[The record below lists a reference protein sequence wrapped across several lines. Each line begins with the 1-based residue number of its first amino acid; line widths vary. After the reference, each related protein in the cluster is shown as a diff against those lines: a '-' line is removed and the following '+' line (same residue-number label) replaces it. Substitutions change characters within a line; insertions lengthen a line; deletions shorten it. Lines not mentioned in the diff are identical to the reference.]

1 MSWLV
6 LINIQQLKLILLTL
20 VDISTLDKIDKQ
32 GMYKVYDNWP
42 QIARETYEKSYE
54 PADFR
59 FINHIVF
66 AGMGGSGSLSDIFH
80 SMLSKSNVHVSI
92 VKGYHLPKPIDSNTL
107 VVVTSISGDTD
118 EALTVLDSAKNMNC
132 NIVAFSSGGKMEQ
145 YCKKNNLQYRKIPQI
160 HSPRASFSIFL
171 YAMLKVLDKVI
182 PFKKEDIEDSITQL
196 ENLSK
201 KINSSNLTP
210 TNPSLE
216 LAQWI
221 TRIPV
226 IYYPWGLQAAAIRFK
241 NCLNENAKFPAIT
254 ENVIEACHN
263 GIVSWENS
271 SNIMPVLL
279 SGWDDHI
286 KTIERWEILK
296 EYFDTNNIDYKQI
309 MTIEGSI
316 LSKLINMI
324 YLLDYASIYRAV
336 LAGVDP
342 SPIKAIDFVKS
353 RL

>member
-1 MSWLV
+1 
-6 LINIQQLKLILLTL
+6 LT
-20 VDISTLDKIDKQ
+20 
-32 GMYKVYDNWP
+32 
-42 QIARETYEKSYE
+42 
-54 PADFR
+54 
-59 FINHIVF
+59 
-66 AGMGGSGSLSDIFH
+66 
-80 SMLSKSNVHVSI
+80 
-92 VKGYHLPKPIDSNTL
+92 
-107 VVVTSISGDTD
+107 TS
-118 EALTVLDSAKNMNC
+118 
-132 NIVAFSSGGKMEQ
+132 
-145 YCKKNNLQYRKIPQI
+145 
-160 HSPRASFSIFL
+160 
-171 YAMLKVLDKVI
+171 
-182 PFKKEDIEDSITQL
+182 
-196 ENLSK
+196 
-201 KINSSNLTP
+201 
-210 TNPSLE
+210 NPSLE

-271 SNIMPVLL
+271 SNIMPILL
-279 SGWDDHI
+279 TGWDDHI

-296 EYFDTNNIDYKQI
+296 EYFESNNIEYKQI
-309 MTIEGSI
+309 MTIQGSI

-336 LAGVDP
+336 HAGVDP

>member
-1 MSWLV
+1 
-6 LINIQQLKLILLTL
+6 
-20 VDISTLDKIDKQ
+20 
-32 GMYKVYDNWP
+32 
-42 QIARETYEKSYE
+42 
-54 PADFR
+54 
-59 FINHIVF
+59 
-66 AGMGGSGSLSDIFH
+66 MGGSGALSDIFQAL
-80 SMLSKSNVHVSI
+80 LSKSNVHVSI
-92 VKGYHLPKPIDSNTL
+92 VKGYLLPKPIDSNTL
-107 VVVTSISGDTD
+107 VIVTSVSGDTD
-118 EALTVLDSAKNMNC
+118 EALTILDSAKNMNC
-132 NIVAFSSGGKMEQ
+132 NIVAFSSGGKIEE

-160 HSPRASFSIFL
+160 HSPRASFIIFL
-171 YAMLKVLDKVI
+171 YAILKVLVNVI
-182 PFKKEDIEDSITQL
+182 PIKKEDIDDSIIQL
-196 ENLSK
+196 NNISK
-201 KINSSNLTP
+201 KINSDNLTSS
-210 TNPSLE
+210 NPSYD
-216 LAQWI
+216 LAKWI

-271 SNIMPVLL
+271 SNIMPILL
-279 SGWDDHI
+279 TGWDDHI

-296 EYFDTNNIDYKQI
+296 EYFEINNIEYKQI
-309 MTIEGSI
+309 VTIQGSI

-336 LAGVDP
+336 IAGVDP

>member
-1 MSWLV
+1 MERS
-6 LINIQQLKLILLTL
+6 KLLTL
-20 VDISTLDKIDKQ
+20 LELSTLNEIDKE

-42 QIARETYEKSYE
+42 QISKENFEKNYE
-54 PADFR
+54 PVDFR

-66 AGMGGSGSLSDIFH
+66 AGMGGSGALGDIFQAL
-80 SMLSKSNVHVSI
+80 LSKSNVHVSL

-107 VVVTSISGDTD
+107 VVVTSVSGDTD
-118 EALTVLDSAKNMNC
+118 ESLTVLDSAKNMNC
-132 NIVAFSSGGKMEQ
+132 NIVAFSSGGKIEQ
-145 YCKKNNLQYRKIPQI
+145 YCKKNNLQYRKVPQI
-160 HSPRASFSIFL
+160 HSPRATFNIFL
-171 YAMLKVLDKVI
+171 YAMLNVLENVI
-182 PFKKEDIEDSITQL
+182 PIKKEDIEDSITQL

-226 IYYPWGLQAAAIRFK
+226 IYYPWGLQAAAIQFK
-241 NCLNENAKFPAIT
+241 NCLNENAKFPAMV
-254 ENVIEACHN
+254 ENVIEASHN
-263 GIVSWENS
+263 EIVSWENS
-271 SNIMPVLL
+271 SNIMPILL
-279 SGWDDHI
+279 TGRDDHI

-296 EYFDTNNIDYKQI
+296 EYFETNNIEYKQI
-309 MTIEGSI
+309 MTIQGSI

-324 YLLDYASIYRAV
+324 YLLDYATIYRAV
-336 LAGVDP
+336 LSGVDP
-342 SPIKAIDFVKS
+342 SPIKGIDFVKS

>member
-1 MSWLV
+1 M
-6 LINIQQLKLILLTL
+6 IER
-20 VDISTLDKIDKQ
+20 STLDDIDKG

-42 QIARETYEKSYE
+42 QIARENYEKSYE

-66 AGMGGSGSLSDIFH
+66 AGMGGSGALSDIFQAL
-80 SMLSKSNVHVSI
+80 LSKSNVHVSI

-107 VVVTSISGDTD
+107 LVITSVSGNTD
-118 EALTVLDSAKNMNC
+118 ESLTVLDSAKKMNC
-132 NIVAFSSGGKMEQ
+132 NIVAFSSGGKIED
-145 YCKKNNLQYRKIPQI
+145 YCKKNNLQYRKIPFI
-160 HSPRASFSIFL
+160 HSPRASFVIFL
-171 YAMLKVLDKVI
+171 YAMLKVLDNVI
-182 PFKKEDIEDSITQL
+182 PIKKEDVQESINQL
-196 ENLSK
+196 ENISK
-201 KINSSNLTP
+201 KINSSNLT
-210 TNPSLE
+210 TSNPSLE

-241 NCLNENAKFPAIT
+241 NGLNENAKFPAIT
-254 ENVIEACHN
+254 ENVIETCHN

-271 SNIMPVLL
+271 SNIMPILL
-279 SGWDDHI
+279 TGWDDHI

-296 EYFDTNNIDYKQI
+296 EYFATNINEYRQI
-309 MTIEGSI
+309 MTIQGSI

-336 LAGVDP
+336 HAGVDP

>member
-1 MSWLV
+1 
-6 LINIQQLKLILLTL
+6 LIER
-20 VDISTLDKIDKQ
+20 STLDDIDKE
-32 GMYKVYDNWP
+32 GMYKIYDNWP
-42 QIARETYEKSYE
+42 QIARENFEKNYD
-54 PADFR
+54 PVDFR

-66 AGMGGSGSLSDIFH
+66 AGMGGSGSLSDIFQ
-80 SMLSKSNVHVSI
+80 SLLSKSNVHVSL

-107 VVVTSISGDTD
+107 VVITSVSGNTD

-132 NIVAFSSGGKMEQ
+132 NIVAFSSGGKMED
-145 YCKKNNLQYRKIPQI
+145 YCTKNNLQYRKIPQI
-160 HSPRASFSIFL
+160 HSPRASFNIFL
-171 YAMLKVLDKVI
+171 YAMLKVLENVI
-182 PFKKEDIEDSITQL
+182 PVKKEDIEDSITQL

-201 KINSSNLTP
+201 KINSSNLTSS
-210 TNPSLE
+210 NPSLD

-271 SNIMPVLL
+271 SNIMPILL
-279 SGWDDHI
+279 TGWDDHI

-296 EYFDTNNIDYKQI
+296 EYFETSNIKYRQI
-309 MTIEGSI
+309 MSIQGSI

-324 YLLDYASIYRAV
+324 YLLDYTSIYRAI
-336 LAGVDP
+336 LAEVDP
-342 SPIKAIDFVKS
+342 SPIKAINFVKS

>member
-1 MSWLV
+1 M
-6 LINIQQLKLILLTL
+6 IER
-20 VDISTLDKIDKQ
+20 STLDDVDKE

-42 QIARETYEKSYE
+42 QIARENYEKSYE
-54 PADFR
+54 SADFR

-66 AGMGGSGSLSDIFH
+66 AGMGGSGALSDIFEAL
-80 SMLSKSNVHVSI
+80 LSKSNVHVSI
-92 VKGYHLPKPIDSNTL
+92 VKGYQLPKPIDSNTL
-107 VVVTSISGDTD
+107 VVVTSVSGNTD
-118 EALTVLDSAKNMNC
+118 EALTVLDSAKKLNC
-132 NIVAFSSGGKMEQ
+132 NIVAFSSGGKMED

-160 HSPRASFSIFL
+160 HSPRASFVIFL
-171 YAMLKVLDKVI
+171 YAMLKVLDNVI
-182 PFKKEDIEDSITQL
+182 PIKKEDIEDSITQL
-196 ENLSK
+196 ENTSK
-201 KINSSNLTP
+201 KINSSNLTSS
-210 TNPSLE
+210 NPSLG

-241 NCLNENAKFPAIT
+241 NGLNENAKFPAIT
-254 ENVIEACHN
+254 ENVIETCHN

-271 SNIMPVLL
+271 SNIMPILL
-279 SGWDDHI
+279 TGWDDHI

-296 EYFDTNNIDYKQI
+296 EFFETNNIEYRQI
-309 MTIEGSI
+309 MTIQGSI

-336 LAGVDP
+336 HAGVDP

>member
-1 MSWLV
+1 
-6 LINIQQLKLILLTL
+6 LIER
-20 VDISTLDKIDKQ
+20 STLDDIDKA

-42 QIARETYEKSYE
+42 QISRENFEKNYESV
-54 PADFR
+54 DFR

-66 AGMGGSGSLSDIFH
+66 AGMGGSGSLSDIFQ
-80 SMLSKSNVHVSI
+80 SLLSKSNVHVSI
-92 VKGYHLPKPIDSNTL
+92 VKGYDLPKPIDSNTL
-107 VVVTSISGDTD
+107 VVITSVSGNTE
-118 EALTVLDSAKNMNC
+118 EALTILNSAKNMNC

-160 HSPRASFSIFL
+160 HSPRASFNIFL
-171 YAMLKVLDKVI
+171 YAMLKVLKNVI
-182 PFKKEDIEDSITQL
+182 PIKNEDVQDSITQL

-201 KINSSNLTP
+201 KINSSNLTSS
-210 TNPSLE
+210 NPSLD

-226 IYYPWGLQAAAIRFK
+226 IYYPWGLEAAAIRFK

-271 SNIMPVLL
+271 SNIMPILL
-279 SGWDDHI
+279 SGWDDHV
-286 KTIERWEILK
+286 KTKERWEILK
-296 EYFDTNNIDYKQI
+296 EYFETGNINYKQI
-309 MTIEGSI
+309 MTIQGSI

>member
-1 MSWLV
+1 M
-6 LINIQQLKLILLTL
+6 IER
-20 VDISTLDKIDKQ
+20 STLDDIDKA

-42 QIARETYEKSYE
+42 QISRENFEKNYESV
-54 PADFR
+54 DFR

-66 AGMGGSGSLSDIFH
+66 AGMGGSGSLSDIFQ
-80 SMLSKSNVHVSI
+80 SLLSKSNVHVSI
-92 VKGYHLPKPIDSNTL
+92 VKGYDLPKPIDSNTL
-107 VVVTSISGDTD
+107 VVITSVPGNTE
-118 EALTVLDSAKNMNC
+118 EALTILNSAKNMNC

-160 HSPRASFSIFL
+160 HSPRASFNIFL
-171 YAMLKVLDKVI
+171 YAMLKVLKNVI
-182 PFKKEDIEDSITQL
+182 PIKNEDVQDSITQL

-201 KINSSNLTP
+201 KINSSNLTSS
-210 TNPSLE
+210 NPSLD

-271 SNIMPVLL
+271 SNIMPILL
-279 SGWDDHI
+279 TGWDDHI
-286 KTIERWEILK
+286 KTKERWEILK
-296 EYFDTNNIDYKQI
+296 EYLETNNINYRQI
-309 MTIEGSI
+309 MTIQGSI
-316 LSKLINMI
+316 LSKLVNMI

-336 LAGVDP
+336 HAGIDP